1 MILTSTLLTV
11 WSTLALNCGRLALY
25 SMNLVSYFF
34 SGGPLIFILS
44 LSRLNQ
50 ELCST
55 TFWSLMTL
63 STPRSLQRRPGPSW
77 KMYVNLSVL
86 YTGLSVLYFTLSNC
100 AINIMICCRLR
111 RLPLTRPRKRGSRRY
126 AELHT
131 HLLCNAILM
140 KQNQGPV

>member
-11 WSTLALNCGRLALY
+11 WSTLALNCGRLALH
-25 SMNLVSYFF
+25 SMNIISFF
-34 SGGPLIFILS
+34 FWRATNFHPLI
-44 LSRLNQ
+44 RLNQ

-63 STPRSLQRRPGPSW
+63 STPRSLQRRPGPSR

-140 KQNQGPV
+140 KQNQGLV